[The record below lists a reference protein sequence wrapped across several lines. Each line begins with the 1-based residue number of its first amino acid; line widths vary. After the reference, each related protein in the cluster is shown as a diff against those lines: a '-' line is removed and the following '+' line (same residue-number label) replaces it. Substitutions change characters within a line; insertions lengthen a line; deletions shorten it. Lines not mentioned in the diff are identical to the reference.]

1 MRQQTAFFVP
11 QTSLQRDPKSEN
23 RSVDVALEWLL
34 VGKRLGLSFEEMN
47 LLRIRDIAL
56 MADIMLGETTIEA
69 TQEDIDALLR

>member
-1 MRQQTAFFVP
+1 VP
-11 QTSLQRDPKSEN
+11 QTSLKGDPKSEN
-23 RSVDVALEWLL
+23 RSIDVALEWLL

>member
-1 MRQQTAFFVP
+1 MP
-11 QTSLQRDPKSEN
+11 QTSLKGDPKSEN
-23 RSVDVALEWLL
+23 RSIDVALEWLL

-56 MADIMLGETTIEA
+56 MADIMLGETVIEA

>member
-1 MRQQTAFFVP
+1 MP
-11 QTSLQRDPKSEN
+11 PTSLRKDPKSDS

-47 LLRIRDIAL
+47 MLRIRDIAL
-56 MADIMLGETTIEA
+56 MADIMVGETITEA

>member
-56 MADIMLGETTIEA
+56 MADIMLGETVIEA

>member
-1 MRQQTAFFVP
+1 MP
-11 QTSLQRDPKSEN
+11 QTSLKGDPKSEN
-23 RSVDVALEWLL
+23 RSIDVALEWLL

>member
-1 MRQQTAFFVP
+1 MP
-11 QTSLQRDPKSEN
+11 PTSLRKDPKSDS

-56 MADIMLGETTIEA
+56 MADIMLGETVIEA

>member
-1 MRQQTAFFVP
+1 MP
-11 QTSLQRDPKSEN
+11 PTSLRKDPKSDS

-47 LLRIRDIAL
+47 MLRIRDIAL
-56 MADIMLGETTIEA
+56 MADIMLGETVIEA

>member
-1 MRQQTAFFVP
+1 VP
-11 QTSLQRDPKSEN
+11 PTSLRKDPKSDS

-47 LLRIRDIAL
+47 MLRIRDIAL
-56 MADIMLGETTIEA
+56 MADIMVGETITEA

>member
-1 MRQQTAFFVP
+1 MP
-11 QTSLQRDPKSEN
+11 PTSLRKDPKSDS

-56 MADIMLGETTIEA
+56 MADIMLGETVTEA
-69 TQEDIDALLR
+69 TQEDIDRLLR